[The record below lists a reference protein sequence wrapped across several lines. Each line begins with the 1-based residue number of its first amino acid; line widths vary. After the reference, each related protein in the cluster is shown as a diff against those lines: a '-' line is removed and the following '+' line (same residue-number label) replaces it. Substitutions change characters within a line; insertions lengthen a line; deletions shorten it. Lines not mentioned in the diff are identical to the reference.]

1 MPKREPRGGQRS
13 PCPIASAL
21 DLLGDKW
28 TLVVVRDLLVYGKR
42 QYGEFA
48 ESPEG
53 IPSNVLAERL
63 KRLEAAGLL
72 ERSRYQ
78 DHPPRY
84 RYDPTPAGKDLAPVL
99 EALAGWGLEHVA
111 GTRRAVTLPKRS
123 TKR

>member
-1 MPKREPRGGQRS
+1 MPNRETRGGERS

-63 KRLEAAGLL
+63 RRLEAAGLV

-78 DHPPRY
+78 DHPPRH

-99 EALAGWGLEHVA
+99 EALSGWGLKHMA
-111 GTRRAVTLPKRS
+111 GTRRAVTLPRRP